1 LVFARNREISQSAEA
16 VPNVFRVEKTNTAGM
31 SLCCDFVEKMSRIS
45 GKITEKPVKIRQ
57 KLNRRPLPYQEKM
70 CYYLNH
76 KNVDCRAT
84 PVSH

>member
-1 LVFARNREISQSAEA
+1 MLYPSIYQLTPHHESRYSLVIAVSKRARQIAAQAKERGI
-16 VPNVFRVEKTNTAGM
+16 
-31 SLCCDFVEKMSRIS
+31 I
-45 GKITEKPVKIRQ
+45 ITEKPVKICQ

>member
-1 LVFARNREISQSAEA
+1 
-16 VPNVFRVEKTNTAGM
+16 M
-31 SLCCDFVEKMSRIS
+31 EKMSRIS
-45 GKITEKPVKIRQ
+45 GKITENPVKIRQ